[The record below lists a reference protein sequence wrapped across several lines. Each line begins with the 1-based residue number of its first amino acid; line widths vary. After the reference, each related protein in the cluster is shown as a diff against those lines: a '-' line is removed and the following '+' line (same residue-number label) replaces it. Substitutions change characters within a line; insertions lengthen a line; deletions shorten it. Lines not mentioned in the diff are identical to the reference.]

1 MASEPAAAHRYEL
14 KYTVTEHQAAE
25 IRDFIR
31 PLFSLDGNVP
41 PEQGSYTVNSVYMDT
56 PGLRFYH
63 DTRLRQL
70 LRFKPRIRYYGTRE
84 VDSLTLE
91 VKYRHQRTV
100 WKARQRIATTQW
112 PQVLETT
119 RSDRISPRF
128 GTLPESFVEVHHLY
142 GTEPVLHLR
151 YHREP
156 FVSEVDT
163 YGRITFDRAM
173 RYRLLHG
180 SHDILCHDGELTYYD
195 DAVTA
200 QWGESPVVL
209 EIKTESLVPFWAL
222 DLIKRFSLV
231 QRGYSKYR
239 YVIDHCLERAGS
251 GNDMGR

>member
-1 MASEPAAAHRYEL
+1 MANEPAPARRYEL
-14 KYTVTEHQAAE
+14 KYTVTEDQAAE
-25 IRDFIR
+25 IRHFIR
-31 PLFSLDGNVP
+31 PLFCLDPNVP
-41 PEQGSYTVNSVYMDT
+41 AEQGSYTVNSVYMDT

-70 LRFKPRIRYYGTRE
+70 LRFKPRIRYYGTHP
-84 VDSLTLE
+84 VDSATLE
-91 VKYRHQRTV
+91 VKFRHDRTV
-100 WKARQRIATTQW
+100 WKARQRISMNQW
-112 PQVLETT
+112 PKVLETR
-119 RSDRISPRF
+119 RSERTTPRF
-128 GTLPESFVEVHHLY
+128 GTLPQSFIEVHQVF

-151 YHREP
+151 YQREP

-173 RYRLLHG
+173 RYRLLRG
-180 SHDILCHDGELTYYD
+180 SYDLLCDDVEMAYYD
-195 DAVTA
+195 DAITA

-251 GNDMGR
+251 ENDTAR